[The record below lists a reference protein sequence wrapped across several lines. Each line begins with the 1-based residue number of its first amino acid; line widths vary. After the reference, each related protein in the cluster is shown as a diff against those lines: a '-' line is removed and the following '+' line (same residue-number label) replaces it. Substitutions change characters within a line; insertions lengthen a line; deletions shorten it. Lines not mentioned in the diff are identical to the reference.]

1 MNYTLKIIDK
11 PPTNWLLAYEPGMVV
26 WLVKEK
32 RYAVVCS
39 KFNDDGINNIYYSGQ
54 LDIDNIGNYWF
65 VSRNGYDPN
74 GYLLMFPV
82 DYDNLI
88 IFDTIT

>member
-11 PPTNWLLAYEPGMVV
+11 PPKDWLLAYEPGMVV

-39 KFNDDGINNIYYSGQ
+39 DYKNNDGGYYTGL
-54 LDIDNIGNYWF
+54 LDVDNIGKYWF
-65 VSRNGYDPN
+65 VDKNGRGID
-74 GYLLMFPV
+74 GSLLMLPV